1 MWPYVIKRLGT
12 HVVGQYFRAPL
23 HASWAS
29 EDLTRH
35 TRLSSDRRSTKIYHN
50 DLLCCNLKIYYK
62 QVRGKQHGDVK
73 HKSSDGT
80 ARSMSFRICD
90 RYWRSTFCTFAPGQ
104 QGISNKTLL
113 QINRIYA
120 SAQTSQSLA
129 ILILSSVSRIFTD
142 TVSTIP
148 KTTFHLL
155 ITYLMDFVHRHVLKD
170 KNDKNYDIHTKVTQC
185 TAFRR

>member
-23 HASWAS
+23 HASRAS

-35 TRLSSDRRSTKIYHN
+35 TRLSSDRRSTKIYPN

-62 QVRGKQHGDVK
+62 QVKRGKQHRDVK
-73 HKSSDGT
+73 HKSSDGN

-113 QINRIYA
+113 QINLIYA
-120 SAQTSQSLA
+120 PAQTSQSLA

-142 TVSTIP
+142 AVSKIP
-148 KTTFHLL
+148 KMTCQFL
-155 ITYLMDFVHRHVLKD
+155 ITYLMDYVHRHVLKD
-170 KNDKNYDIHTKVTQC
+170 KNYTNYGIRIK
-185 TAFRR
+185 R

>member
-1 MWPYVIKRLGT
+1 M
-12 HVVGQYFRAPL
+12 
-23 HASWAS
+23 HASRAS

-35 TRLSSDRRSTKIYHN
+35 TRLSSERRLTKIYPN

-62 QVRGKQHGDVK
+62 QVRGKQHVDVK

-104 QGISNKTLL
+104 QGISNKTLF

-120 SAQTSQSLA
+120 CAQTSQSFA

-142 TVSTIP
+142 AVSTISNM
-148 KTTFHLL
+148 KFHLS
-155 ITYLMDFVHRHVLKD
+155 ITYLMDFVHCHVSKD
-170 KNDKNYDIHTKVTQC
+170 KNDKNYDIHKKVIQY